1 KQKRIED
8 EIERAETTTIKMSDE
23 LNEALVSAGTAAVD
37 EGTKLAELLRRPQL
51 NYEILKPF
59 DPNQPSDKAVLS
71 EAQIRIKYDGYIRK
85 QLSAAE
91 RSKRLE
97 SKKIPEDFD
106 YGKIEGL
113 RLEAQAKLA
122 KQRPKNIG
130 EASRISGVSPAD
142 ITVLL
147 IRLGE

>member
-1 KQKRIED
+1 
-8 EIERAETTTIKMSDE
+8 MSDE
-23 LNEALVSAGTAAVD
+23 LNAVLEEAGTAAVD

-59 DPNQPSDKAVLS
+59 DPDQPDDKDVLT
-71 EAQIRIKYDGYIRK
+71 EAQIRIKYDGYIKK
-85 QLSAAE
+85 QLAAAQ

-97 SKKIPEDFD
+97 SMRIPDDID
-106 YGKIEGL
+106 YAKIEGL
-113 RLEAQAKLA
+113 RLEARAKLA
-122 KQRPKNIG
+122 AQRPKNIG

-142 ITVLL
+142 ISVLL